1 MQLPNSLVKD
11 FAKITNDTKDKNTDT
26 FVYGTARN
34 VNGQVY
40 VMFDGS
46 ELYTPVLS
54 TIDVNDNDRVLVM
67 IQNHTGTVTSN
78 VSSPAVGSTNF
89 NNFKTN
95 TEGAIETLSGQY
107 DYITANYASFDYLA
121 ANYATFGYLEAQYAK
136 IETLESDYAKIS
148 TLESD
153 YIKTTEIEAQY
164 AKIATVDANY
174 AHIDLANIEAGS
186 IQTYMLGEGVVGTAQ
201 IADGSITDAKIVGLT
216 ANKITAGTLN
226 AGVIDVV
233 NLNADNI
240 TTGSINGNRIK
251 DGAINYDK
259 LAETVSNDIS
269 DAKDAASKAVISA
282 TDEYTLTD
290 TTDSPT
296 ASNVWSTDTPTKAE
310 GQYIWRRVVTRYG
323 NGSITTGNPAML
335 TGNTGAVGEKGDQGA
350 PGSDGVGIYS
360 SKVSYRA
367 SSDGI
372 NVPDD
377 SVLDSNSQTIY
388 DSTNS
393 KLEGDV
399 WLDYIPELSEGE
411 YLWTRTEIIYTDAN
425 KSVSYSVS
433 RSGIDGVDGEDGK
446 PGKDGLDISSV
457 AKYYTLSSSM
467 PTKPTTVPPESIW
480 SENEPAYTSGSNSK
494 LYSVELTVFSDNSFS
509 YSTPCLS
516 SSYEAAKD
524 AYNKAQNAQTTANAK
539 NAVIYQDYVPETTS
553 DRKLYDVWFDTANG
567 NLMYYWNGS
576 AWTPRKFNTSALA
589 EKCITADLVAA
600 NAITADNIV
609 AGTITSAQLNTS
621 EIFSNSAVI
630 TQIFAQ
636 NVTAT
641 GTITGGTF
649 IGGSIKSSN
658 YQAGTSPYS
667 GAGMLVNLA
676 NGSIEAKKFGV
687 TTSGVLYATEANI
700 SGVVTASGGA
710 IGGFTLSDRYI
721 ESTAT
726 ISGTTY
732 RGWLEK
738 NSGLSTNYFWGVQ
751 VNGASKAYV
760 RYDGYFYANNAK
772 ITGDITA
779 TSLTAKN
786 TYYIHNSSG
795 AKKVAMTAPD
805 ASFGSSLDIGTGF
818 TAVHING
825 RVITGMELIVGE
837 DLTGS
842 IQCGAI
848 ITNVGIRTYSNA
860 YRIPIGSDNPD
871 KYQVAQIASYTSS
884 INIWAQ
890 WGVKGASCTARSLS
904 VPSSDIRLKDN
915 VANSEID
922 ALSVI
927 NQIQMRQFDWKDRQE
942 HWDVGFVADEL
953 EKIDPLLSIGGGT
966 DEDGNPMYK
975 SVNDFYLLGYLTKA
989 VQELSEENA
998 RLKKRVSHLEAA

>member
-377 SVLDSNSQTIY
+377 
-388 DSTNS
+388 
-393 KLEGDV
+393 DV

-751 VNGASKAYV
+751 VNDASKAYV
-760 RYDGYFYANNAK
+760 RYDGYFYANKAN

-779 TSLTAKN
+779 TSLTAQN
-786 TYYIHNSSG
+786 VYYLHDSAGTKKAVLASSD
-795 AKKVAMTAPD
+795 AEFRDNAPVVN
-805 ASFGSSLDIGTGF
+805 IGTGF
-818 TAVHING
+818 TYVNIKNNRFANGQLMVGANGGGSLWCGNFYGGDIECSTING
-825 RVITGMELIVGE
+825 GSYYNIELGNASTGGAAFTLPSAGTYLLITGHNSTAGLNGIHIVRTSGN
-837 DLTGS
+837 TAFKVA
-842 IQCGAI
+842 GAAN
-848 ITNVGIRTYSNA
+848 ITVTVSGTRLL
-860 YRIPIGSDNPD
+860 
-871 KYQVAQIASYTSS
+871 
-884 INIWAQ
+884 
-890 WGVKGASCTARSLS
+890 VKT
-904 VPSSDIRLKDN
+904 N
-915 VANSEID
+915 
-922 ALSVI
+922 
-927 NQIQMRQFDWKDRQE
+927 
-942 HWDVGFVADEL
+942 
-953 EKIDPLLSIGGGT
+953 GGT
-966 DEDGNPMYK
+966 ATVYAVK
-975 SVNDFYLLGYLTKA
+975 LG
-989 VQELSEENA
+989 
-998 RLKKRVSHLEAA
+998 